1 MSRVDIKVQTTLLK
15 EAGAYFKNLQPVTAN
30 EEEKQKDDVV
40 LTQEHIYAWL
50 EVFYEDKIMMGT
62 CNEASVRM

>member
-15 EAGAYFKNLQPVTAN
+15 EAGAYFKNVQPVSEN
-30 EEEKQKDDVV
+30 ELEKQKGGIT